1 MLMQSSDIN
10 FVIDLKNK
18 QHNTCYPVFS
28 KFHSIPLVDYNTTC
42 CKMLYRSKTKK
53 NGIMNWRM
61 YYYVEECFIDT
72 SNTELLLSKQYI
84 SPLYL
89 FFTLSLYQSLET
101 F

>member
-10 FVIDLKNK
+10 FVIYLKNK

-28 KFHSIPLVDYNTTC
+28 KFHSILLVDYNTTC

-53 NGIMNWRM
+53 NGILNWRM
-61 YYYVEECFIDT
+61 YNYVEERFIDT

-84 SPLYL
+84 SSHYH
-89 FFTLSLYQSLET
+89 FFTLSLHQFLET